1 MAQVRMQRYYHVM
14 SIILSS
20 FSVSLA
26 GCDSNKQIHAGH
38 DNQYLESSDEDELVG
53 PAFIDS
59 ARITMKYRYEV
70 EFIVRADKKGYAAPT
85 DSHFGHGFELS
96 EDYCE
101 DILLD
106 MDSLFVKKV
115 YPVVVSK
122 VWHPY
127 IKETDGRSVQYDIT
141 FYSDGR
147 GYHRSI
153 DYAGSSGF
161 YDIEYSKAFERMAQN
176 LYVLGGPN
184 TFRQ

>member
-1 MAQVRMQRYYHVM
+1 MKYCV
-14 SIILSS
+14 ILIMC
-20 FSVSLA
+20 SLFA
-26 GCDSNKQIHAGH
+26 IFLTGCDSNKQIHTSH

-59 ARITMKYRYEV
+59 ARIIMKYRYEV
-70 EFIVRADKKGYAAPT
+70 EFIVRADNKGYAAPT

-96 EDYCE
+96 EDYCNE
-101 DILLD
+101 ILLD

-141 FYSDGR
+141 FYSNGR